1 MSSSTKKLSASD
13 SVGDEDARPGSCLL
27 AQPQMCHMS
36 RHCTLRENSASGST
50 ISNEPLS
57 ILVGYAF
64 GPKKMSTMG
73 IIMAE
78 ASKASRYFTQHM
90 FTMPATTTTTT
101 TTTSMNSSAIQYAS
115 GSTVVTQESYE
126 DQKQD
131 GSSEFISLSSETVS
145 MLNRGSGQTSQRVKN
160 VWSSNH
166 SISGAS
172 CSSSLSSVTAI
183 MHGATSYVS
192 RNPII
197 RVSFVPVDLDSP
209 LEEQH
214 GGNFD
219 VILHKLT
226 EDILTI
232 SSNPDSKTED
242 VARAAGRV
250 ENLNQYMKR
259 HNPACSLVDHPD
271 KIKTLMSREDIAVVL
286 SNCLIGV
293 TSKSGV
299 PVRAPRF
306 VVYPE
311 EVNEEGLESD
321 IADRIFTAPFTFPL
335 IAKPL
340 TAAGTVESH
349 KLGIVLG
356 KGGLKKLQKP
366 CIVQEYAN
374 HDAALFKVYVLG
386 EEVFVFQRPSLPN
399 IPTGESSSKV
409 YGDFVEFDSQR
420 PYPKLSD
427 FGKFS
432 SNFIKPVAKKWE
444 SDWKMGPNHCRKR
457 RKVESLNYSSTPTA
471 AATFM
476 TEEEIRPVVSVLR
489 NAFGLDLFGF
499 DVLVTRARQTMVHV
513 ENEKEILVV
522 DVNYFPSYKEVSN
535 FPTLLAK
542 YLTQRAIAGKEGSWR
557 LR

>member
-1 MSSSTKKLSASD
+1 MPSSSKMSASD
-13 SVGDEDARPGSCLL
+13 AAGDECQL
-27 AQPQMCHMS
+27 S
-36 RHCTLRENSASGST
+36 RQSTRTNSASGSSV
-50 ISNEPLS
+50 SNEPLS

-64 GPKKMSTMG
+64 GHKKMSTMG

-90 FTMPATTTTTT
+90 FTMPATT
-101 TTTSMNSSAIQYAS
+101 MNSAGQYAS
-115 GSTVVTQESYE
+115 GSTVVTQESTPME
-126 DQKQD
+126 QQQD
-131 GSSEFISLSSETVS
+131 GINRFMPLSCETVS
-145 MLNRGSGQTSQRVKN
+145 MLSRSSGQASHRTKN
-160 VWSSNH
+160 VVWSSNQ
-166 SISGAS
+166 STSGAS
-172 CSSSLSSVTAI
+172 CASSLSSVTGI
-183 MHGATSYVS
+183 MHGASSFIS

-232 SSNPDSKTED
+232 SSNPDAKTEE
-242 VARAAGRV
+242 VARATGRV
-250 ENLNQYMKR
+250 ENLKRYMKR
-259 HNPACSLVDHPD
+259 YNPSCSLVDHPD

-286 SNCLIGV
+286 SNCLVGV

-306 VVYPE
+306 LVYPE
-311 EVNEEGLESD
+311 ELKGRGTESD

-386 EEVFVFQRPSLPN
+386 EEVFVYRRPSLPN
-399 IPTGESSSKV
+399 LPTGESSSRV
-409 YGDFVEFDSQR
+409 YGDLVEFDSQR

-427 FGKFS
+427 FGEFS
-432 SNFIKPVAKKWE
+432 PSSRKTTVAAEKWG
-444 SDWKMGPNHCRKR
+444 STWKMDPHHCRKR
-457 RKVESLNYSSTPTA
+457 RKVENVNYASTA
-471 AATFM
+471 MLAATFM

-489 NAFGLDLFGF
+489 KAFGLELFGF
-499 DVLVTRARQTMVHV
+499 DVLVTRARQTMVHT

-542 YLTQRAIAGKEGSWR
+542 YLTQRAIAGKEESWR
-557 LR
+557 VR